1 MIWNT
6 MIVSFTNIE
15 TFSWKSLA
23 KCTKK
28 GKNSMTSL
36 LDRCLLRDLISIDW
50 FRRSWWAPCMK
61 LRSFSF
67 TSSFRNPLF
76 RAERRVWKLFSPDSW
91 CLLKILLWTS
101 IHDFSVKSLTSSIF
115 WFHTHSFVLRTWV
128 SQRLPPIPGDG
139 GLILGPGF
147 WNRSL
152 QKWLVSN
159 FCDLPTTRWWF
170 QRWIQN
176 LPPKHRKNWYTRACT
191 YRIKQS
197 PIVQDLQG
205 RHCSHYH
212 YSWRFL
218 VCGWLTRNQKAG
230 VTGLLLAKC
239 FFSNMVKITIRKYS
253 CCNFANFIPHIFLGK
268 LKFWY

>member
-101 IHDFSVKSLTSSIF
+101 IHYFSVKSLTSSIF
-115 WFHTHSFVLRTWV
+115 GFTHIPLFCEHGFPRGFLRSQGMADWFWDRVFETGHCKNDSCQTFVIYL
-128 SQRLPPIPGDG
+128 QPGGGFKDG
-139 GLILGPGF
+139 SKIYPQNIEKTGTQGHA
-147 WNRSL
+147 
-152 QKWLVSN
+152 
-159 FCDLPTTRWWF
+159 PT
-170 QRWIQN
+170 
-176 LPPKHRKNWYTRACT
+176 
-191 YRIKQS
+191 
-197 PIVQDLQG
+197 G
-205 RHCSHYH
+205 
-212 YSWRFL
+212 
-218 VCGWLTRNQKAG
+218 
-230 VTGLLLAKC
+230 
-239 FFSNMVKITIRKYS
+239 
-253 CCNFANFIPHIFLGK
+253 
-268 LKFWY
+268 